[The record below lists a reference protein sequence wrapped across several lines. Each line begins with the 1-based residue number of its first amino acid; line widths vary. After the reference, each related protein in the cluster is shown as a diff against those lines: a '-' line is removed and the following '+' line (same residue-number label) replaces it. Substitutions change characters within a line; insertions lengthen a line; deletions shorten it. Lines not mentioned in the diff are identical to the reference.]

1 LLRLNDREIRLRL
14 GKLQTFLHFRSPCTN
29 FAEKSTFK
37 MKKILFALTLAL
49 AMTVCPQAQ
58 AETRWGVTAGLNY
71 NTIRFKQTDL
81 FSSKAQLGAD
91 AGVTGVLQS
100 PGGSFGIEA
109 SLLYSMRNGKLNLG
123 EKKVWSSQGL
133 GNETC
138 MLHYIDIPINLK
150 YRFNRLNGFENT
162 LTPIVFAGPVIT
174 FLAGHNKLDDQL
186 SYSKVSAN
194 LQFGIGGE
202 LFNKVEIKAG
212 YRIALGETLRTQLLD
227 ENTAKNR
234 TFFLTATYY
243 FK

>member
-1 LLRLNDREIRLRL
+1 M
-14 GKLQTFLHFRSPCTN
+14 
-29 FAEKSTFK
+29 
-37 MKKILFALTLAL
+37 MKKIIFALTLVV
-49 AMTVCPQAQ
+49 AMLTAISSL
-58 AETRWGVTAGLNY
+58 AETRWGITAGLNY
-71 NTIRFKQTDL
+71 NTIHFKQTDL

-109 SLLYSMRNGKLNLG
+109 SLLYSMRNGTLDMG
-123 EKKVWSSQGL
+123 EKKVWAAQGL
-133 GNETC
+133 GKETC

-162 LTPIVFAGPVIT
+162 ITPFIFAGPVVT
-174 FLAGHNKLDDQL
+174 FLAGHNKMADQL
-186 SYSKVSAN
+186 KYVKVSTN

-212 YRIALGETLRTQLLD
+212 YRFGLGEALRTRLLD

-234 TFFLTATYY
+234 TFFLTATYF